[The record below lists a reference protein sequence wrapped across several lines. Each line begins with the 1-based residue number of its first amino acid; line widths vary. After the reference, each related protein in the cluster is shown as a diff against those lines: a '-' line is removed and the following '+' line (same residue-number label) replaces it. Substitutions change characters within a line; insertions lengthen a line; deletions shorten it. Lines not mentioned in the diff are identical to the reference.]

1 MLLSTA
7 YCPPLSWFALAA
19 KDFTLSGDRV
29 IPSVVYLEACENY
42 RKQSYRTRCRIATA
56 SGVETLSVPIVHDS
70 PKMAIRSVR
79 IDYSTP
85 WLTRTER
92 ALDAAYHTSPWYDCY
107 RSELFALM
115 ESGEEMLFDYNL
127 SLIEYFLQR
136 TGIACELRLT
146 ESFAEEAPEDYR
158 YSIDSLKYCK
168 AKYQITKQAGSNL
181 IFIIPQ
187 LPSDIPFN
195 NDIKVAQLGGLS
207 AGAIA
212 GIVIGCIAGV
222 VILIVI
228 IYCCCCRAQP
238 KPVYTQNNPA
248 VAMPIVQPVIQPV
261 IQPAVPTYYPPPSQ
275 PYYPPTAVY

>member
-158 YSIDSLKYCK
+158 YSIDPKKKDDTLSSL
-168 AKYQITKQAGSNL
+168 
-181 IFIIPQ
+181 
-187 LPSDIPFN
+187 
-195 NDIKVAQLGGLS
+195 GLQ
-207 AGAIA
+207 
-212 GIVIGCIAGV
+212 
-222 VILIVI
+222 
-228 IYCCCCRAQP
+228 R
-238 KPVYTQNNPA
+238 
-248 VAMPIVQPVIQPV
+248 
-261 IQPAVPTYYPPPSQ
+261 
-275 PYYPPTAVY
+275 PYYQVFSSGKAFKENLSVMDLLFNEGPDAITYLKKVRPQR